1 MFTDDAD
8 FVVLY
13 LDMGPEG
20 EVQLSLPRAYL
31 EDRADQQS
39 GLRHGSL
46 LLRVM
51 VGNFLPVSRAQALRL
66 SATRQGYD
74 TQTAFV
80 TLLIG
85 DFPDLAA
92 RLTSLSPTPL
102 STAPNDI
109 GLIPLASTD
118 PAPRMTFAALHP
130 DGTPRAIL
138 DCAAPETRPRATCT
152 HQLRS
157 SGVDV
162 VLDYSADLLPIWA
175 DVQARVE
182 RFLGCAAAG

>member
-46 LLRVM
+46 FLRMM
-51 VGNFLPVSRAQALRL
+51 VGSALPVSREQALRL
-66 SATRQGYD
+66 SATQQDASGK
-74 TQTAFV
+74 TAFISI
-80 TLLIG
+80 LIS
-85 DFPDLAA
+85 DFPDLVTQ
-92 RLTSLSPTPL
+92 RMPPPPHS
-102 STAPNDI
+102 APDKL
-109 GLIPLASTD
+109 GLIPITNSNSMSHTIY
-118 PAPRMTFAALHP
+118 FALHP
-130 DGTPRAIL
+130 DGFPRALIE
-138 DCAAPETRPRATCT
+138 CSAPETARRQSCT
-152 HQLRS
+152 HQIRT

-162 VLDYSADLLPIWA
+162 VLDYNADLLANWEGI
-175 DVQARVE
+175 QTRVE
-182 RFLGCAAAG
+182 RFLECATEG